1 MTKSY
6 IKKVS
11 FKLFLEGVQ
20 VRCRTQCCRKLIPSV
35 RAGEREGSFSELSTK
50 SRFNVIAGSSR
61 TKSLT
66 QC

>member
-20 VRCRTQCCRKLIPSV
+20 VRCRTQWRRKLIQ
-35 RAGEREGSFSELSTK
+35 RAELL
-50 SRFNVIAGSSR
+50 NSSWPTR
-61 TKSLT
+61 D
-66 QC
+66 Q

>member
-1 MTKSY
+1 MSHA
-6 IKKVS
+6 V
-11 FKLFLEGVQ
+11 
-20 VRCRTQCCRKLIPSV
+20 TQEVDSKR

-50 SRFNVIAGSSR
+50 SRFNVVAGSSR